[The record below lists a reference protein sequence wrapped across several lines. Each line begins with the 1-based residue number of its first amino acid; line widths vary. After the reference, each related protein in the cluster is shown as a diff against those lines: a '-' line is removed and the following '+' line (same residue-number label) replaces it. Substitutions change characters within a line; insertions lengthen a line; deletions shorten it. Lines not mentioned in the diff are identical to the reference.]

1 MNKTR
6 PNKVTVRLSDS
17 ELSDLKK
24 RIKLSGFNQQQ
35 FLSRAIFNKAMIN
48 KEQLHSLL
56 VELRREGCN
65 LNQIARACNTYKVLY
80 DEQRIKQTIE
90 KLEALWQ
97 SLR

>member
-17 ELSDLKK
+17 ELSDLKD

-35 FLSRAIFNKAMIN
+35 FLTRAIFNKAMMD

-56 VELRREGCN
+56 IELRREGCN
-65 LNQIARACNTYKVLY
+65 LNQIARACNTYKVLD

-90 KLEALWQ
+90 KLEALWLC
-97 SLR
+97 LR

>member
-17 ELSDLKK
+17 ELNELKE

-35 FLSRAIFNKAMIN
+35 FLSRAIFSKAMMD

-65 LNQIARACNTYKVLY
+65 LNQIARACNTYKVLE
-80 DEQRIKQTIE
+80 DEQKIRQAIE
-90 KLEALWQ
+90 KLEALWLC
-97 SLR
+97 LR

>member
-35 FLSRAIFNKAMIN
+35 FLVRAIFSKAMID
-48 KEQLHSLL
+48 KEQLHGLL
-56 VELRREGCN
+56 IELRREGVN
-65 LNQIARACNTYKVLY
+65 LNQIARAINTYKVL
-80 DEQRIKQTIE
+80 DDTTKINQTIE
-90 KLEALWQ
+90 NLEALWQ
-97 SLR
+97 CLR

>member
-6 PNKVTVRLSDS
+6 PHKVTVRLSDS

-35 FLSRAIFNKAMIN
+35 FLSRAIFGKTMMD

-56 VELRREGCN
+56 IELRREGCN
-65 LNQIARACNTYKVLY
+65 LNQIARACNTYKVL
-80 DEQRIKQTIE
+80 DDAERIRQSIE

>member
-1 MNKTR
+1 MNKSR

-17 ELSDLKK
+17 ELSDLKD

-35 FLSRAIFNKAMIN
+35 FLTRAIFNKAMMD

-56 VELRREGCN
+56 VELRREGVN
-65 LNQIARACNTYKVLY
+65 LNQIARACNTYKVLD

-90 KLEALWQ
+90 KLEALWLC
-97 SLR
+97 LR

>member
-17 ELSDLKK
+17 ELNELKK

-35 FLSRAIFNKAMIN
+35 FLTRAIFSKAMMN

-65 LNQIARACNTYKVLY
+65 LNQIARACNTYKVI
-80 DEQRIKQTIE
+80 DDAEKIKQAIE

>member
-17 ELSDLKK
+17 ELSDLKE
-24 RIKLSGFNQQQ
+24 RITLSGFNQQQ
-35 FLSRAIFNKAMIN
+35 FLSRAIFNKAMMD

-65 LNQIARACNTYKVLY
+65 LNQIARACNTYKVLD

-90 KLEALWQ
+90 KLEALWLC
-97 SLR
+97 LR

>member
-6 PNKVTVRLSDS
+6 PYKVTVRLSDS
-17 ELSDLKK
+17 ELTDLKK

-35 FLSRAIFNKAMIN
+35 FLSREIFGKAMMD

-56 VELRREGCN
+56 IELRREGCN
-65 LNQIARACNTYKVLY
+65 LNQIARACNTYKVL
-80 DEQRIKQTIE
+80 DDAERIRQSIE

>member
-6 PNKVTVRLSDS
+6 PHKVTVRLSDS

-35 FLSRAIFNKAMIN
+35 FLTRAIFGKAMMD

-56 VELRREGCN
+56 IELRREGCN
-65 LNQIARACNTYKVLY
+65 LNQIARACNTYNIIV
-80 DEQRIKQTIE
+80 DAERIKQTIE

>member
-17 ELSDLKK
+17 ELSELKD

-35 FLSRAIFNKAMIN
+35 FLTRAIFNKAMMN

-56 VELRREGCN
+56 VELRREGVN
-65 LNQIARACNTYKVLY
+65 LNQIARACNTYKVLE
-80 DEQRIKQTIE
+80 DEQKIRQAIE
-90 KLEALWQ
+90 KLEALWLC
-97 SLR
+97 LR

>member
-17 ELSDLKK
+17 ELNELKE

-35 FLSRAIFNKAMIN
+35 FLSRAISSKAMIN
-48 KEQLHSLL
+48 KEQLNSLL

-65 LNQIARACNTYKVLY
+65 LNHIARACNTYKVLD

-90 KLEALWQ
+90 KLEALWLC
-97 SLR
+97 LR

>member
-6 PNKVTVRLSDS
+6 PYKVTVRLSDS
-17 ELSDLKK
+17 ELNELKK

-35 FLSRAIFNKAMIN
+35 FLSRAIFSKAMMD

-65 LNQIARACNTYKVLY
+65 LNQIARACNTYKVLE
-80 DEQRIKQTIE
+80 DEQKIRQTIE
-90 KLEALWQ
+90 KLEALWLC
-97 SLR
+97 LR

>member
-35 FLSRAIFNKAMIN
+35 FLTRAIFNKAMMD

-56 VELRREGCN
+56 IELRREGCN
-65 LNQIARACNTYKVLY
+65 LNQIARACNTYKVLD
-80 DEQRIKQTIE
+80 DEQKIRQTIE
-90 KLEALWQ
+90 NLEALWLC
-97 SLR
+97 LR

>member
-1 MNKTR
+1 MNKSR

-35 FLSRAIFNKAMIN
+35 FLSRAIFNKAMMD

-56 VELRREGCN
+56 VELRHEGVN
-65 LNQIARACNTYKVLY
+65 LNQIARACNTYKVLE
-80 DEQRIKQTIE
+80 DEQKIRQTIE
-90 KLEALWQ
+90 NLEALWLC
-97 SLR
+97 LR

>member
-24 RIKLSGFNQQQ
+24 RIELSGFNQQQ
-35 FLSRAIFNKAMIN
+35 FLSRAIFSKAMMD

-65 LNQIARACNTYKVLY
+65 LNQIARACNTYKVIE
-80 DEQRIKQTIE
+80 DAERIKQAIE

>member
-17 ELSDLKK
+17 ELNELKE

-35 FLSRAIFNKAMIN
+35 FLSRAISSKAMIN
-48 KEQLHSLL
+48 KEQLNSLL

-65 LNQIARACNTYKVLY
+65 LNQIARACNTYKVLD

-90 KLEALWQ
+90 KLEALWLC
-97 SLR
+97 LR

>member
-1 MNKTR
+1 MNKSR

-17 ELSDLKK
+17 EMNELKS
-24 RIKLSGFNQQQ
+24 RIEVSGFNQQQ
-35 FLSRAIFNKAMIN
+35 FLTRAIFGKAMMD

-56 VELRREGCN
+56 IELRHEGCN
-65 LNQIARACNTYKVLY
+65 LNQIARACNTYKVIE
-80 DEQRIKQTIE
+80 DAERIRQSIE

>member
-6 PNKVTVRLSDS
+6 PHKVTVRLSDS

-35 FLSRAIFNKAMIN
+35 FLSRAIFSKAMMD

-56 VELRREGCN
+56 IELRREGCN
-65 LNQIARACNTYKVLY
+65 LNQIARACNTYKVL
-80 DEQRIKQTIE
+80 DDAERIKQAIE

>member
-17 ELSDLKK
+17 ELNELKD

-35 FLSRAIFNKAMIN
+35 FLTRAIFNKAMMN

-56 VELRREGCN
+56 VELRREGVN
-65 LNQIARACNTYKVLY
+65 LNQIARACNTYKVLD
-80 DEQRIKQTIE
+80 DEQKIRQTIE
-90 KLEALWQ
+90 KLEALWLC
-97 SLR
+97 LR

>member
-6 PNKVTVRLSDS
+6 PNKVTVRLSDL
-17 ELSDLKK
+17 ELNELKK

-56 VELRREGCN
+56 VELRRPC
-65 LNQIARACNTYKVLY
+65 L
-80 DEQRIKQTIE
+80 
-90 KLEALWQ
+90 
-97 SLR
+97 

>member
-6 PNKVTVRLSDS
+6 PYKVTVRLSDS
-17 ELSDLKK
+17 ELSDLKE

-56 VELRREGCN
+56 VELRREGVN
-65 LNQIARACNTYKVLY
+65 LNQIARACNTYKVLD
-80 DEQRIKQTIE
+80 DEQKIRQTIE
-90 KLEALWQ
+90 NLEALWQ
-97 SLR
+97 FLR

>member
-17 ELSDLKK
+17 ELSDLKE

-35 FLSRAIFNKAMIN
+35 FLSRAIFSKAMIN

-56 VELRREGCN
+56 VELRHEGCN
-65 LNQIARACNTYKVLY
+65 LNQIARACNTYKVLE
-80 DEQRIKQTIE
+80 DEQRIRQTI
-90 KLEALWQ
+90 
-97 SLR
+97 

>member
-17 ELSDLKK
+17 ELSDLKD

-35 FLSRAIFNKAMIN
+35 FLTRAIFNKAMMD

-56 VELRREGCN
+56 VELRREGVN
-65 LNQIARACNTYKVLY
+65 LNQISRACNTYKVLD
-80 DEQRIKQTIE
+80 DEQKIRQTIE
-90 KLEALWQ
+90 KLEELWLC
-97 SLR
+97 LR

>member
-6 PNKVTVRLSDS
+6 PHKVTVRLSDS

-35 FLSRAIFNKAMIN
+35 FLSRAIFGKAMMD

-56 VELRREGCN
+56 IELRREGCN
-65 LNQIARACNTYKVLY
+65 LNQIARACNTYKVL
-80 DEQRIKQTIE
+80 DDAERIRQSIE
-90 KLEALWQ
+90 KLEVLWQ

>member
-6 PNKVTVRLSDS
+6 TNKVTVRLSDS
-17 ELSDLKK
+17 ELTELKK

-35 FLSRAIFNKAMIN
+35 FLARAIFSKAMID
-48 KEQLHSLL
+48 KDQLHSLL

-65 LNQIARACNTYKVLY
+65 LNQIARACNTYKVL
-80 DEQRIKQTIE
+80 DDAERIKQAID

>member
-17 ELSDLKK
+17 ELSDLKE

-35 FLSRAIFNKAMIN
+35 FLTRAIFNKAMMN

-56 VELRREGCN
+56 VELRREGVN
-65 LNQIARACNTYKVLY
+65 LNQIARACNTYKVLE
-80 DEQRIKQTIE
+80 DEQKIRQAIE
-90 KLEALWQ
+90 QLEALWLC
-97 SLR
+97 LR

>member
-35 FLSRAIFNKAMIN
+35 FLTRAIFNKAMMD

-56 VELRREGCN
+56 IELRREGCN
-65 LNQIARACNTYKVLY
+65 LNQIARACNTYKVLEN
-80 DEQRIKQTIE
+80 EQKIKQTIE

-97 SLR
+97 FLR

>member
-17 ELSDLKK
+17 ELSELKD

-35 FLSRAIFNKAMIN
+35 FLTRAIFNKAMMN

-56 VELRREGCN
+56 VELRREGVN
-65 LNQIARACNTYKVLY
+65 LNQIARACNTYKVLD
-80 DEQRIKQTIE
+80 DEQKIRQTIE
-90 KLEALWQ
+90 KLEALWLC
-97 SLR
+97 LR

>member
-6 PNKVTVRLSDS
+6 PHKVTVRLSDS
-17 ELSDLKK
+17 ELRDLKK

-35 FLSRAIFNKAMIN
+35 FLSRAIFGKAMMD

-56 VELRREGCN
+56 IELRREGCN
-65 LNQIARACNTYKVLY
+65 LNQIARACNTYKVL
-80 DEQRIKQTIE
+80 DDAERIRQSIE

>member
-6 PNKVTVRLSDS
+6 PHKVTVRLSDS

-35 FLSRAIFNKAMIN
+35 FLSRAIFGKAMMD

-56 VELRREGCN
+56 IELRREGCN
-65 LNQIARACNTYKVLY
+65 LNQIARACNTYKVL
-80 DEQRIKQTIE
+80 DDAERIRQSIE

>member
-17 ELSDLKK
+17 ELNELKE

-35 FLSRAIFNKAMIN
+35 FLSRAISSKAMIN
-48 KEQLHSLL
+48 KEQLNSLL

-65 LNQIARACNTYKVLY
+65 LNQIARACNTYKVLD
-80 DEQRIKQTIE
+80 DEQRIKQTTE
-90 KLEALWQ
+90 KLEALWLC
-97 SLR
+97 LR